1 MGADD
6 QAAGGE
12 SVRTVVDTDNLQIRA
27 ESRTEVTIAFA
38 SGRIDGANASEA
50 LSALESIIDGDVP
63 VLLLDFENLTYISSA
78 GLRVLLQMARQLQQR
93 SAVFGVCSLSQ
104 DVGEVIRVSGF
115 DAFITVYS
123 DLPAALSSIGQ

>member
-1 MGADD
+1 M
-6 QAAGGE
+6 
-12 SVRTVVDTDNLQIRA
+12 VDTDDLQIRA

>member
-12 SVRTVVDTDNLQIRA
+12 SVQTVVDTDNLQIRA

-104 DVGEVIRVSGF
+104 GVGEVIRVSGF